1 MDKNETI
8 KSLLNAALK
17 MAERCET
24 EKYPGDHDDPLSSTD
39 AEQYANAALTLIQA
53 AKAVSEINFW
63 RSDGGSL

>member
-1 MDKNETI
+1 MDKNETM
-8 KSLLNAALK
+8 KSLLKAALK

-24 EKYPGDHDDPLSSTD
+24 EKYLGDRMEDVSSTD